1 MFLRCLLVFVLL
13 LGWSVL
19 AGCAD
24 HRVRVSLYA
33 TGDLNLNEEQ
43 DPLPVVVRIYQL
55 NEDGE
60 FSKAAF
66 ANLWK
71 DDLKTLRGT
80 LLTRDEVVMNPAS
93 QLMLEYPRH
102 EQARYVA
109 VMAVFREPGETGWGE
124 ARPVADGFFSRRSAT
139 RLKVQFK
146 NNTLEM
152 VD

>member
-1 MFLRCLLVFVLL
+1 MFPRCYFVLVLL
-13 LGWSVL
+13 LSLFGLV
-19 AGCAD
+19 GCAD
-24 HRVRVSLYA
+24 HRVRVSLTA
-33 TGDLNLNEEQ
+33 TGELNLNEEE

-55 NEDGE
+55 NDDGE

-71 DDLKTLRGT
+71 DDLKALRGS

-93 QLMLEYPRH
+93 QMVLEYPRH

-109 VMAVFREPGETGWGE
+109 VMAVFRKPGEADWRD
-124 ARPVADGFFSRRSAT
+124 ARPVRDGFFARRSAT
-139 RLKVQFK
+139 RVKVQFK
-146 NNTLEM
+146 DNTLEI